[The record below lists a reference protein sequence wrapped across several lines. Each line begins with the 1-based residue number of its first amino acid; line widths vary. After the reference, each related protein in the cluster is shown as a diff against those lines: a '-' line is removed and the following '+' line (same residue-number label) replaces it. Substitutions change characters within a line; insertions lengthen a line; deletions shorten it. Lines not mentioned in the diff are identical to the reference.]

1 MYRTPILGATLI
13 SIVMLAGA
21 LAASEAPAPAALQAN
36 PGTASAP
43 AAAPPAAASPG
54 ATVRV
59 HTEPPPKN
67 LKVLPKDWSR
77 KQVIEIMKTFTAGLG
92 VRCQYC
98 HVGEEGK
105 PFSQW
110 DFASDEKSAKQ
121 RARDM
126 YLMLEEVNHRLGAL
140 SNLHGAG
147 SAPLASCATCH
158 HKLARPRPIEEVFE
172 ETSAKQGLDAAIKEY
187 RGLRTDLLA
196 SGSYD
201 FTSRPLAQLASRQ
214 LEANDAKSAQKV
226 LDLALDLGL
235 DTLMVRMGMVDVALA
250 QGDKNA
256 ALNQLD
262 KASAL
267 PLNDAE
273 KEFVADRRKEVV
285 AGKPQ
290 QN

>member
-98 HVGEEGK
+98 HVG
-105 PFSQW
+105 
-110 DFASDEKSAKQ
+110 
-121 RARDM
+121 
-126 YLMLEEVNHRLGAL
+126 
-140 SNLHGAG
+140 
-147 SAPLASCATCH
+147 
-158 HKLARPRPIEEVFE
+158 
-172 ETSAKQGLDAAIKEY
+172 
-187 RGLRTDLLA
+187 
-196 SGSYD
+196 
-201 FTSRPLAQLASRQ
+201 
-214 LEANDAKSAQKV
+214 
-226 LDLALDLGL
+226 
-235 DTLMVRMGMVDVALA
+235 
-250 QGDKNA
+250 
-256 ALNQLD
+256 
-262 KASAL
+262 
-267 PLNDAE
+267 
-273 KEFVADRRKEVV
+273 
-285 AGKPQ
+285 
-290 QN
+290 